1 MPPSYRGGPPA
12 KGRTGAPEGVP
23 VALAR
28 FPDNEY
34 RRVKRVRCGNMA
46 RFSGLIIVLNRGER
60 LATTGTS

>member
-1 MPPSYRGGPPA
+1 MA
-12 KGRTGAPEGVP
+12 EANRTCRLRIAAARQQRVE
-23 VALAR
+23 LAQ

-46 RFSGLIIVLNRGER
+46 RFSGIIIVLNRGER